1 MGASLGSLVVSLG
14 LDAASFT
21 SGLTKAEFQARKFG
35 EQLGEGIRNAA
46 TLAVASLATVGSAA
60 LAAGVAFDNLIKQAG
75 DFQDL
80 AEKTGG
86 SAEGLASLAVA
97 AGTAGVSMDAIAGA
111 SVKLTKNLTGVDDES
126 KDAGAA
132 LKALGINIEEFKA
145 LKPEDQMV
153 ALASSLAGF
162 EDGAGKTA
170 VAVALLGK
178 SGAEALPFLKALDE
192 QGGKHVILTAEMIA
206 KADEY
211 SDKQAK
217 ARAELNLYAQALAT
231 QALPAMTAFTGAA
244 TDMIKE
250 ILGIDKGATDLK
262 NNTAVKDFSEAA
274 VRALAFIVDA
284 GDGVVRVFQGIGMT
298 IGAAAAQA
306 VAASKGEFKQILTIG
321 AEWKQDMSN
330 LLNRPLFSEKVN
342 ARLAQQAED
351 AANAAKFG
359 FGNRPGTGQQLNF
372 QGATKKGGGSGD
384 DPTKKAL
391 DNELK
396 ALENAANDERDI
408 LASRNKALDLY
419 NGAALISTKDYYAG
433 RRAAAEEAVA
443 NQAAIYDQE
452 ISALQAFIG
461 RAGKAT
467 DREAAQG
474 KINDLLS
481 KKAKLYRDAAE
492 ASMEASFKEQKAAED
507 LARQLNSV
515 NAEVLEL
522 TGNLAEASRIR
533 LGDQFKDLTD
543 RLKVKGDTAG
553 LAQVDRLKQLKQAQA
568 EYGQA
573 SEQVGQITESL
584 RIQEER
590 IQLSRQLGADS
601 EISSL
606 IKLRESRRGALE
618 QMRALVE
625 AQEAIA
631 RASGNPKLAQDA
643 ERSRLELEK
652 LAAVADPLA
661 DKFNTMFSDGF
672 ANAFGSII
680 DGTKSVKQAF
690 TDMANSIVSDF
701 VRMAAQDVFK
711 SFFSG
716 GGSATGGAGFNLG
729 SWLSALFGA
738 ASGGMLMPGEMRRVN
753 ENGPELLD
761 VNGKQYLMNGG
772 RNATVTP
779 NSKIGSAGGGSSY
792 ISITVPGNTDG
803 RTALQIADK
812 TALRQRQA
820 RRYA

>member
-1 MGASLGSLVVSLG
+1 MAASLGALVVSLG

-21 SGLTKAEFQARKFG
+21 SGMTKAEFQARKFG
-35 EQLGEGIRNAA
+35 EQLGEGLRTAGA
-46 TLAVASLATVGSAA
+46 LAVAGLATVGTAA
-60 LAAGVAFDNLIKQAG
+60 ITAAGAFDTLIKQAG

-178 SGAEALPFLKALDE
+178 SGADALPFLKALDE

-206 KADEY
+206 QADEY

-217 ARAELNLYAQALAT
+217 SRAELNLYAQALAT

-250 ILGIDKGATDLK
+250 ILGVDKGTKDLA
-262 NNTAVKDFSEAA
+262 NSTAVQDFAEKA
-274 VRALAFIVDA
+274 VRALAFVVDA
-284 GDGVVRVFQGIGMT
+284 ADGVIRVFEGAGKT
-298 IGAAAAQA
+298 IGAALAQVGA
-306 VAASKGEFKQILTIG
+306 LASGDLKGSIAIG
-321 AEWKQDMSN
+321 KEWQKDMQDI
-330 LLNRPLFSEKVN
+330 LNRPLFSSKLN
-342 ARLAQQAED
+342 ARLEQQKQD

-372 QGATKKGGGSGD
+372 QGATKGGGGAGD
-384 DPTKKAL
+384 DPTKKIL
-391 DNELK
+391 DNQLK

-408 LASRNKALDLY
+408 LASRNKMLDLY

-433 RRAAAEEAVA
+433 RRAAAEEAVS
-443 NQAAIYDQE
+443 NQSAIYDQE
-452 ISALQAFIG
+452 ISALQAFMA

-492 ASMEASFKEQKAAED
+492 AAVESSFKEQKAAED
-507 LARQLNSV
+507 LARQINAV

-522 TGNLAEASRIR
+522 TGNMAAASRIR
-533 LGDQFKDLTD
+533 LDDQFSELTK
-543 RLKVKGDTAG
+543 RLTANGDTAG
-553 LAQVDRLKQLKQAQA
+553 LAQVSRLKQLKQAQA
-568 EYGQA
+568 EYGQQ

-601 EISSL
+601 ELSSL
-606 IKLRESRRGALE
+606 IKLREARSGAVE
-618 QMRALVE
+618 QMRAMVE

-631 RASGNPKLAQDA
+631 NASGNPKLVQQA
-643 ERSRLELEK
+643 ERARLELDK
-652 LAAVADPLA
+652 LAATADPLA
-661 DKFNTMFSDGF
+661 DKFNNLIGEAG
-672 ANAFGSII
+672 ANAF
-680 DGTKSVKQAF
+680 
-690 TDMANSIVSDF
+690 SDF
-701 VRMAAQDVFK
+701 ISGAKSAKEAMKSFGDEVANQLARMASEALFK
-711 SFFSG
+711 QLMGGLLGST
-716 GGSATGGAGFNLG
+716 GGSAGSIGG
-729 SWLSALFGA
+729 WLSSLFGA

-761 VNGKQYLMNGG
+761 VNGKQYLMNGS
-772 RNATVTP
+772 RNATVTS
-779 NSKIGSAGGGSSY
+779 NSKIGSSGGSSY
-792 ISITVPGNTDG
+792 INITVPGNTDG

>member
-1 MGASLGSLVVSLG
+1 MAGSLGALVVSLG

-21 SGLTKAEFQARKFG
+21 AGLTKAEYQARKFG
-35 EQLGEGIRNAA
+35 EQLGAGLRNAG

-60 LAAGVAFDNLIKQAG
+60 LAAGVAFDSLIKQAG

-97 AGTAGVSMDAIAGA
+97 AGTAGVSMDAIGAA

-132 LKALGINIEEFKA
+132 LKALGLNIEEFKA

-153 ALASSLAGF
+153 SLANALGQF

-170 VAVALLGK
+170 VATALLGK
-178 SGAEALPFLKALDE
+178 AGADALPFLKALEE
-192 QGGKHVILTAEMIA
+192 QGDKQVILTAEMIA
-206 KADEY
+206 QADEY

-250 ILGIDKGATDLK
+250 ILGVDKSTKDLA
-262 NNTAVKDFSEAA
+262 NSTAVAEFAEKA
-274 VRALAFIVDA
+274 VKALAFIVDSA
-284 GDGVVRVFQGIGMT
+284 DGVIRVFEGIGKT
-298 IGAAAAQA
+298 IGAAAAQ
-306 VAASKGEFKQILTIG
+306 VAAIASGEFKQASQIG
-321 AEWKQDMSN
+321 KEWAADMQAIANREFFSTKVQRRLDQQKQ
-330 LLNRPLFSEKVN
+330 
-342 ARLAQQAED
+342 D
-351 AANAAKFG
+351 AANAAQFG
-359 FGNRPGTGQQLNF
+359 FGNRPGTGQQLTF
-372 QGATKKGGGSGD
+372 QGATKKGGGSGSD
-384 DPTKKAL
+384 ATKQLL

-396 ALENAANDERDI
+396 ALENAANEERDI
-408 LASRNKALDLY
+408 LASRNKMLELY
-419 NGAALISTKDYYAG
+419 NGAALISTQDYYAG

-443 NQAAIYDQE
+443 AQAAIYDKE
-452 ISALQAFIG
+452 IAALQGFMA

-467 DREAAQG
+467 ERETAQG
-474 KINDLLS
+474 KINDLLA

-492 ASMEASFKEQKAAED
+492 ASVEASFKEQKAAED

-522 TGNLAEASRIR
+522 TGNLAAASQIR
-533 LGDQFKDLTD
+533 LNDQFSDLTK
-543 RLKVKGDTAG
+543 RLTANGDTAG

-590 IQLSRQLGADS
+590 IQLSRQVGADS
-601 EISSL
+601 ELSSL
-606 IKLRESRRGALE
+606 VKLREARSGALE

-631 RASGNPKLAQDA
+631 NASGSPKLVQDA
-643 ERSRLELEK
+643 ERARLELEK
-652 LAAVADPLA
+652 LAATADPLA
-661 DKFNTMFSDGF
+661 DKFNNLIGESFGDAF
-672 ANAFGSII
+672 ADFIT
-680 DGTKSVKQAF
+680 GTKTAKEAF
-690 TDMANSIVSDF
+690 SSFADTVINSIL
-701 VRMAAQDVFK
+701 RMAAQAAAQQILGGLI
-711 SFFSG
+711 G
-716 GGSATGGAGFNLG
+716 GGSGGSGGTIGAF
-729 SWLSALFGA
+729 LSSLFGKA
-738 ASGGMLMPGEMRRVN
+738 GGGMVGPWGMSRVN

-761 VNGKQYLMNGG
+761 VNGKQYLMNGS
-772 RNATVTP
+772 RNARVIP
-779 NSKIGSAGGGSSY
+779 NSALGGGGGVVINQSFAAGTDRRTVDQAALSAGRAVERSRR
-792 ISITVPGNTDG
+792 NT
-803 RTALQIADK
+803 
-812 TALRQRQA
+812 
-820 RRYA
+820 

>member
-1 MGASLGSLVVSLG
+1 MGAG
-14 LDAASFT
+14 L
-21 SGLTKAEFQARKFG
+21 
-35 EQLGEGIRNAA
+35 RNAG

-60 LAAGVAFDNLIKQAG
+60 LAAGVAFDSLIKQAG

-153 ALASSLAGF
+153 ALAQSLAGF

-178 SGAEALPFLKALDE
+178 SGADALPFLKALDE

-206 KADEY
+206 QADEY

-217 ARAELNLYAQALAT
+217 SRAELNLYAQALAT

-250 ILGIDKGATDLK
+250 ILGVDKSTKDLA
-262 NNTAVKDFSEAA
+262 NSTAVADFAEKA
-274 VRALAFIVDA
+274 VKALAFIVDSA
-284 GDGVVRVFQGIGMT
+284 DGVIRVFEGIGKT
-298 IGAAAAQA
+298 IGAAAAQ
-306 VAASKGEFKQILTIG
+306 VAAIASGEFKQASQIG
-321 AEWKQDMSN
+321 KEWAADMQAIANREFFSTKVQRRLDQQKQ
-330 LLNRPLFSEKVN
+330 
-342 ARLAQQAED
+342 D
-351 AANAAKFG
+351 AANAAQFG
-359 FGNRPGTGQQLNF
+359 FGNRPGAGQQLTF
-372 QGATKKGGGSGD
+372 QGATKKGGGSGSD
-384 DPTKKAL
+384 ATKKLL

-396 ALENAANDERDI
+396 ALENAANEERDI
-408 LASRNKALDLY
+408 LASRNKMLDLY
-419 NGAALISTKDYYAG
+419 NGAALISTKDYYEG
-433 RRAAAEEAVA
+433 RRVAAEEAVA
-443 NQAAIYDQE
+443 SQATIYDQE
-452 ISALQAFIG
+452 IAALQAFQ
-461 RAGKAT
+461 AKAAKAT
-467 DREAAQG
+467 DRESAQG
-474 KINDLLS
+474 KINDLLA

-492 ASMEASFKEQKAAED
+492 ASVESSFKEQKAAED
-507 LARQLNSV
+507 LARQLNAV

-533 LGDQFKDLTD
+533 LNDQFSDLTK
-543 RLKVKGDTAG
+543 RLTANGDTTG
-553 LAQVDRLKQLKQAQA
+553 LAQVGRLKQLKQAQA

-590 IQLSRQLGADS
+590 IQLSRQVGADS
-601 EISSL
+601 ELSSL
-606 IKLRESRRGALE
+606 VKLREARSGALE

-631 RASGNPKLAQDA
+631 NASGSPKLVQEA
-643 ERSRLELEK
+643 ERARLELDK
-652 LAAVADPLA
+652 LAATADPLA
-661 DKFNTMFSDGF
+661 DKFNNLISDAG
-672 ANAFGSII
+672 ANAFTDWITGA
-680 DGTKSVKQAF
+680 KSAG
-690 TDMANSIVSDF
+690 DA
-701 VRMAAQDVFK
+701 FK
-711 SFFSG
+711 SFADTVINQIMRMALESAFKDMTGGLLGSSG
-716 GGSATGGAGFNLG
+716 GSGGSIG
-729 SWLSALFGA
+729 SFLSSLFGKA
-738 ASGGMLMPGEMRRVN
+738 GGGMVGPWGMHRVN

-761 VNGKQYLMNGG
+761 VNGKQYLMNGS
-772 RNATVTP
+772 RNARVIP
-779 NSKIGSAGGGSSY
+779 NSALGGGGGGVVINQSFAAGTDRRTVDQAALSAGRAVDRSRR
-792 ISITVPGNTDG
+792 NT
-803 RTALQIADK
+803 
-812 TALRQRQA
+812 
-820 RRYA
+820 